1 MSFQSRAFF
10 PQQSSSSSVSP
21 CAVGWEL
28 TWQWF
33 GRTGFPVVP
42 SFELFEGYAF
52 MEMDSVNRH
61 EWSMNQSEKLWKRHN
76 LSRCSNPWH
85 HGHQVVG
92 GVEHGGIIVRSGS
105 ELTSEILESR
115 LSTGSVI
122 KARWLVGSLACL
134 VDPRWSLE
142 LLALFAQELTTRDGR
157 IEYEPLQR
165 FQSLLFNFC

>member
-10 PQQSSSSSVSP
+10 PA
-21 CAVGWEL
+21 AVKFQFCQPLRGGLRADMAMVWED
-28 TWQWF
+28 
-33 GRTGFPVVP
+33 GVP

-61 EWSMNQSEKLWKRHN
+61 EWSMNQSEKLWKRHK
-76 LSRCSNPWH
+76 LSRCSNSWH

-134 VDPRWSLE
+134 VEPRWSLE